1 MKVCTYSKQIKEGCK
16 TLFALPNT
24 FMSHSFD
31 KVDKE
36 IILTIGFVH
45 FQTRRPSK

>member
-1 MKVCTYSKQIKEGCK
+1 MKVCTYSKQIKEYVRH
-16 TLFALPNT
+16 FIAQPNT

-36 IILTIGFVH
+36 IILTIDFFH
-45 FQTRRPSK
+45 FQQRRPSK